1 MKKHLYIQKKENGS
15 LNIPREALEKEHQ
28 GRHQEYIFYEE
39 NGKLVLAPSIHSVQR
54 LYIEPTAACNLNCVT
69 CIRKTW
75 TETMGF
81 MKREEFDKLLSDIKE
96 IKTLDSVMFGGFGE
110 PTHHPDIY
118 HMIRSI
124 SDLGIRTE
132 ITTNGTKLT
141 RENIRKLMDAG
152 LDNIWVSVD
161 SMDMDRF
168 NEIREGADF
177 SEVFEN
183 LMTLK
188 RMNRGKDK
196 KLTLGIAFVVTKDNV
211 EDLSRLRSFATKV
224 WAEKISVSNVIP
236 YDEEMEDKMLCKKS
250 LFKPLA
256 YRKEDVIRKGTKE
269 VMIPEISL
277 PRIDYNRF
285 TKDGLHDIHASM
297 MKTKTLNEE
306 FKEHNDYCRFINEGN
321 VFVRWDGEVAPCMGL
336 IHSYT
341 TFLNGNKRYMKSH
354 TFGNIKDRSLK
365 DIWDSEDY
373 RDFRQKVYDFDF
385 SPCVLCGGCE
395 DVDSNE
401 KDCLKNAF
409 PACGG
414 CLWAQG
420 VIQCP

>member
-1 MKKHLYIQKKENGS
+1 MKNHLYIEKNEDGS
-15 LNIPREALEKEHQ
+15 LNIPKSAMDNEHQ
-28 GRHQEYIFYEE
+28 GRHGEYIFYEE
-39 NGKLVLAPSIHSVQR
+39 NGKLILAPSIHSVQR

-75 TETMGF
+75 TEEMGS
-81 MKREEFDKLLSDIKE
+81 MKRDEFDKLLLDIEE
-96 IKTLDSVMFGGFGE
+96 IETLDSVMFGGFGE

-118 HMIRSI
+118 YMIKSI

-132 ITTNGTKLT
+132 MTTNGTKLT
-141 RENIRKLMDAG
+141 EKNIMKLMESG
-152 LDNIWVSVD
+152 LKNLWVSVD
-161 SMDMDRF
+161 SMEIDKF

-177 SEVFEN
+177 AQVFDN

-188 RMNRGKDK
+188 RLNRGKNK
-196 KLTLGIAFVVTKDNV
+196 KLTLGIAFVVTKDNA
-211 EDLSRLRSFATKV
+211 EDLSRLKSFATKM

-236 YDEEMEDKMLCKKS
+236 YDQEMEDKMLCKKT

-256 YRKEDVIRKGTKE
+256 YRTQDVIRKGTKE

-277 PRIDYNRF
+277 PRIDYNNY
-285 TKDGLHDIHASM
+285 TKEGLYDIHASM
-297 MKTKTLNEE
+297 MKTKTLGEDFRE
-306 FKEHNDYCRFINEGN
+306 YNDYCRFVNEGM

-336 IHSYT
+336 LHSYT
-341 TFLNGNKRYMKSH
+341 TFLNGNKRLMKEH
-354 TFGNIKDRSLK
+354 TFGNIKDKSLK
-365 DIWDSEDY
+365 EIWEQEEY
-373 RDFRQKVYDFDF
+373 REFRQKVYDFEF

-395 DVDSNE
+395 DVDSND
-401 KDCLKNAF
+401 KDCLSNTF